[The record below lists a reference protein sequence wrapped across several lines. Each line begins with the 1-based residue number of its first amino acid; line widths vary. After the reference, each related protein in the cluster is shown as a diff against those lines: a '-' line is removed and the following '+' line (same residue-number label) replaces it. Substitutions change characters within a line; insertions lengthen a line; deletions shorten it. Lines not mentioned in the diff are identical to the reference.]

1 MNISKAIQHMYPQA
15 VPLVDYIVQDDGPT
29 PVLRPGVDGLFRF
42 QLRPLK
48 EDETEE
54 IEGIHYRMAVNYNRL
69 TLGED
74 YDIVE
79 RGPYIAAWHLPEPQP
94 TEEELLAAWD
104 AIKDLPPEPVPP
116 TEAERIAVLET
127 DSIHTMIAVT
137 EAFEAQQAAD
147 GQREQETTTTML
159 ALAEA
164 YEIILQ
170 QQDTI
175 AALTARVEALEAK
188 TGGES

>member
-1 MNISKAIQHMYPQA
+1 MDIFKTLSYLYPKAS
-15 VPLVDYIVQDDGPT
+15 PLVDYIVQDDGPT

-42 QLRPLK
+42 QLRPPK

-54 IEGIHYRMAVNYNRL
+54 IEGIHYRMVIDYNRL
-69 TLGED
+69 TEGED

-79 RGPYIAAWHLPEPQP
+79 RGPYIAVWNLPDPQP

-104 AIKDLPPEPVPP
+104 AIKDMPPEPVPP
-116 TEAERIAVLET
+116 AEAERIAVLET

-147 GQREQETTTTML
+147 GQRGQEATSTML
-159 ALAEA
+159 ALTEA

-170 QQDTI
+170 QQDTM
-175 AALTARVEALEAK
+175 AALMARVEALEAK

>member
-1 MNISKAIQHMYPQA
+1 MNMVKAILYIYPDA
-15 VPLVDYIVQDDGPT
+15 DPWHDFRVKRELVDDEFVESIYIWN
-29 PVLRPGVDGLFRF
+29 LPG
-42 QLRPLK
+42 
-48 EDETEE
+48 
-54 IEGIHYRMAVNYNRL
+54 
-69 TLGED
+69 
-74 YDIVE
+74 
-79 RGPYIAAWHLPEPQP
+79 PQP

-137 EAFEAQQAAD
+137 EAFEVQQAAD